1 MPYTQSG
8 LKPDI
13 IINPHAIP
21 SRMTI
26 GHLVETLMGKV
37 ACQKGE
43 HGDAT
48 PFTTVEVNE
57 IGAALHDYGY
67 QKWGNEVIYNGFTGR
82 KLNAQVFFGPVLDS
96 DTSNSVR
103 NPPVKSRE

>member
-1 MPYTQSG
+1 
-8 LKPDI
+8 
-13 IINPHAIP
+13 
-21 SRMTI
+21 MTI

-82 KLNAQVFFGPVLDS
+82 KLNVQVFFGPVLDS

-103 NPPVKSRE
+103 NPPETLRA